1 MEPVKK
7 RMLISTIAI
16 GTAVLSVLAVF
27 WLASPR
33 VPDARTTPGVEATLP
48 GAGAEPYVLDEVGPE
63 VPTLVEYLDFQC
75 PSCAALHPTVTALR
89 VQYEG
94 KINFV
99 VRQFPLPGH
108 PHAMDAALAA
118 EAAGQQGRF
127 EDMYS
132 KLFENH
138 DEWAAEV
145 GPQAGTFRNYA
156 EELGLD
162 LAAYDAAIEDPAT
175 SERIQADID
184 DARRAG
190 AQGTPTFVLDGE
202 VLQLQEVS
210 DLTDALDSA

>member
-16 GTAVLSVLAVF
+16 GAAVLSVLAVF

-48 GAGAEPYVLDEVGPE
+48 GAGADPYVLDEVGPE

-89 VQYEG
+89 VQYEA

-145 GPQAGTFRNYA
+145 GPQA
-156 EELGLD
+156 
-162 LAAYDAAIEDPAT
+162 
-175 SERIQADID
+175 DID

-210 DLTDALDSA
+210 DLTDAPDSA

>member
-1 MEPVKK
+1 MEIEGQPITDSRVGLGD
-7 RMLISTIAI
+7 RHGPQHRHLIAGVIEAP
-16 GTAVLSVLAVF
+16 TAG
-27 WLASPR
+27 
-33 VPDARTTPGVEATLP
+33 D
-48 GAGAEPYVLDEVGPE
+48 
-63 VPTLVEYLDFQC
+63 
-75 PSCAALHPTVTALR
+75 
-89 VQYEG
+89 
-94 KINFV
+94 
-99 VRQFPLPGH
+99 
-108 PHAMDAALAA
+108 A

-190 AQGTPTFVLDGE
+190 AQGAPTFVLDGE